1 MRKAPRVF
9 IIEHVRNYIDV
20 SKARRYGEIVYLFD
34 RNDRRC
40 SVWEHPRFGQ
50 KILQLLETY
59 EFDPEIDSICV
70 AGAMLTVSIAIIVV
84 SQNYDFY
91 NVLLFNSVESTYTQR
106 RINKEDWKGNSY
118 ESKSGT
124 TVESH

>member
-1 MRKAPRVF
+1 MSKAPRVF
-9 IIEHVRNYIDV
+9 IIEHVRSYIDV
-20 SKARRYGEIVYLFD
+20 SKAETYGEIVYLFD

-50 KILQLLETY
+50 KILQLLEAY
-59 EFDPEIDSICV
+59 KFNPEIDFICV

-106 RINKEDWKGNSY
+106 RINKEDWKGKNY

-124 TVESH
+124 IVKSP